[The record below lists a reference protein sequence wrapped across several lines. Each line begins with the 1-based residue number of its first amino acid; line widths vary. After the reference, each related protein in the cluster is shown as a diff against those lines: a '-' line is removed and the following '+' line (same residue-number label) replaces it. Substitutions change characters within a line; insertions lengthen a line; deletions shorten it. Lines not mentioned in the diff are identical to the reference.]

1 MNQDKNS
8 IFKEFRRFEKQ
19 QTEEFK
25 KWMVDQA
32 ENLRV
37 EGFKIQNS
45 ILDNIKAFENE
56 LAQYKVALNAN
67 EKKIEDMQAQIDLEY
82 REFSQ

>member
-8 IFKEFRRFEKQ
+8 IFKEFRRFERQ

-32 ENLRV
+32 ESLRI

-45 ILDNIKAFENE
+45 ILDNIKAFEDE
-56 LAQYKVALNAN
+56 LAQYRVALKAN
-67 EKKIEDMQAQIDLEY
+67 EKKIDDMQA
-82 REFSQ
+82 

>member
-56 LAQYKVALNAN
+56 LA
-67 EKKIEDMQAQIDLEY
+67 
-82 REFSQ
+82 